1 MAQRNYT
8 LIDRLC
14 LQVDQALR
22 VVTGQISPVTRENPA
37 AIVEEHELDK
47 EQQNLS
53 AALMRVNHVGEVC
66 AQALYQGQAFTAKSQ
81 AIKLAMQEV
90 ATEENDHLAW
100 CSERLTELKSRPS
113 YLNSFWYAGSFFMG
127 ACAGLVGDRWSL
139 GFVVETERQVEA
151 HLASHLQD
159 LPPQDFKSRAIVA
172 QMKIDEAKHAQ
183 TAASSGA
190 VELPYWIKALM
201 RLKAKVMTTTAYWI

>member
-22 VVTGQISPVTRENPA
+22 VVTGQISSVTRENPA

-66 AQALYQGQAFTAKSQ
+66 AQALYQ
-81 AIKLAMQEV
+81 ECC
-90 ATEENDHLAW
+90 W
-100 CSERLTELKSRPS
+100 
-113 YLNSFWYAGSFFMG
+113 
-127 ACAGLVGDRWSL
+127 
-139 GFVVETERQVEA
+139 
-151 HLASHLQD
+151 
-159 LPPQDFKSRAIVA
+159 
-172 QMKIDEAKHAQ
+172 
-183 TAASSGA
+183 
-190 VELPYWIKALM
+190 
-201 RLKAKVMTTTAYWI
+201 